1 MAAIAVDTADAVYM
15 VTVVI
20 NKAVTVTMG
29 VRKTFHPFYQGIFV
43 IKHIFLWY
51 IMYYS
56 SVLFSFI
63 LHLLSF

>member
-1 MAAIAVDTADAVYM
+1 MAGIAVDTADAVYM

-43 IKHIFLWY
+43 IKHFFVVHY
-51 IMYYS
+51 
-56 SVLFSFI
+56 VLF
-63 LHLLSF
+63 